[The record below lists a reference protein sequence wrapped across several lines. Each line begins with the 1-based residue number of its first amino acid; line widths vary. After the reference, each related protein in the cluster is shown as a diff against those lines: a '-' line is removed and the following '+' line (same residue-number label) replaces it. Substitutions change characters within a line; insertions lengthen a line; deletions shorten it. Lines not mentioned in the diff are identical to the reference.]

1 MQLQMPQIHTSM
13 MLVPRGPLDE
23 TRGPLPEDTARTSIL
38 IALLILAV
46 YMSFLIDLKVITIFK
61 RRTTLYFWSLLVTSW
76 GIIGHSLGV
85 FLKWFIGSCPWV
97 VFTAFSSFGWWA
109 MVTGQSLVLYSR
121 LHLVVR
127 NDKVLRA
134 VLIMIIVNFF
144 LFQVPTTLLKFICTA
159 INTPAW
165 LKVYQIYERIQLAVF
180 TLQELII
187 STIYIRAAV
196 RWLSPSHPEGM
207 RRIKHFLI
215 YLNLFCI
222 ALDVAIACEVYSG
235 DWIYEEAT
243 QSLAYATKL
252 TLEFAVL
259 NQVMEVHSSGLGSSS
274 RCRCGLTT
282 KRHQPIFW
290 CDISP
295 KSETFPSSATI
306 TSRTTRGTPWPQLIS
321 RGVERVRNHRGQQ
334 IADGP
339 VKTEIVIEEEQI
351 EPITPST
358 SLTAKDA
365 RQNIVITTGITT
377 HFEAR
382 RSTNGCEFESS

>member
-1 MQLQMPQIHTSM
+1 MMQLQMPQISTST
-13 MLVPRGPLDE
+13 MLVPRGPLNE
-23 TRGPLPEDTARTSIL
+23 SRGPLPADTARTSIL
-38 IALLILAV
+38 IALLVLAV

-76 GIIGHSLGV
+76 GIVGHSLGV
-85 FLKWFIGSCPWV
+85 FLKWFVGPCPWV
-97 VFTAFSSFGWWA
+97 VFTVFSSFGWWA

-144 LFQVPTTLLKFICTA
+144 IFQVPTTLLKFICTA

-207 RRIKHFLI
+207 RRIKRFLI
-215 YLNLFCI
+215 YLNIFCI

-243 QSLAYATKL
+243 QSLAYAIKL

-259 NQVMEVHSSGLGSSS
+259 NQVMEVHRSGLGSS
-274 RCRCGLTT
+274 RCRCGVTP
-282 KRHQPIFW
+282 KRHQPVFW
-290 CDISP
+290 SDISP
-295 KSETFPSSATI
+295 RSGTFPSATI
-306 TSRTTRGTPWPQLIS
+306 TSPIIRGTRWPRLHP
-321 RGVERVRNHRGQQ
+321 RGGGGFGNHRGQQ
-334 IADGP
+334 ISDEP
-339 VKTEIVIEEEQI
+339 VKTDIIIEEQQI
-351 EPITPST
+351 EPMTPS
-358 SLTAKDA
+358 SLAANDD
-365 RQNIVITTGITT
+365 RQKIVVTTGITT

-382 RSTNGCEFESS
+382 RGTNRCEFESV